1 MINYIWKI
9 LEVFAKNEIITGAKY
24 HLIGTEGDISIET
37 EGNWYFD
44 CPVATVPYTEVTEEM
59 IILWI
64 ETDAVRDGKNH
75 IKMGIEKQ
83 IEALKSHKPV
93 PAPWMPQ
100 VFKPEI

>member
-1 MINYIWKI
+1 MDYNWKI
-9 LEVFAKNEIITGAKY
+9 LEVFAKDEVITGAKY
-24 HLIGTEGDISIET
+24 HLIGTEDDISVES

-44 CPVATVPYTEVTEEM
+44 CPTAKMPYLEVTEDM
-59 IILWI
+59 ICQWI
-64 ETDAVRDGKNH
+64 EADAVVDGKNH

-83 IEALKSHKPV
+83 VEALKSHKPV

>member
-1 MINYIWKI
+1 MNYQWKI
-9 LEVFAKNEIITGAKY
+9 LEVFAKDEVITGAKY
-24 HLIGTEGDISIET
+24 HVIGTEDDISVES

-44 CPVATVPYTEVTEEM
+44 CPTAKVPFLDVTEEM
-59 IILWI
+59 IAEWI
-64 ETDAVRDGKNH
+64 EKDAIRDGENH
-75 IKMGIEKQ
+75 IKMGIKKQ

>member
-1 MINYIWKI
+1 MNYQWKI
-9 LEVFAKNEIITGAKY
+9 LEVFAKDDVITGAKY
-24 HLIGTEGDISIET
+24 HLIGTEDDISVET

-44 CPVATVPYTEVTEEM
+44 CPTAKVPYLEVTEDM
-59 IILWI
+59 ICQWI
-64 ETDAVRDGKNH
+64 EADAVVDGKNH

-83 IEALKSHKPV
+83 VEALKSHKPV

>member
-1 MINYIWKI
+1 MDYKWKI
-9 LEVFAKNEIITGAKY
+9 LKVFAKDEIITGAKY
-24 HLIGTEGDISIET
+24 HLTGVEGNISVET

-44 CPVATVPYTEVTEEM
+44 CLVATIPYAEVTEEM
-59 IILWI
+59 IIQWI
-64 ETDAVRDGKNH
+64 ETDTIHDGKNH

-93 PAPWMPQ
+93 PAPWLPQ